1 MSVLSVSLL
10 YFNYILIAYQLF
22 DYYKAM
28 WPLFPHGNNFLSFF
42 LEKVRQWRFKI
53 SKRYKKCSKM
63 LKNRVKKIKETSD
76 VTRGL
81 NVKSSI
87 LQLNKLKS
95 AIINGTGVTLN
106 LSSNITDDSDDENDF
121 RHKLLLTN
129 TQVSRFRKAF
139 SNASC
144 ANIKLSKTQLHR
156 RILAKIFRTIIKNS
170 ITFNRKCIE
179 AIS

>member
-1 MSVLSVSLL
+1 
-10 YFNYILIAYQLF
+10 
-22 DYYKAM
+22 
-28 WPLFPHGNNFLSFF
+28 
-42 LEKVRQWRFKI
+42 
-53 SKRYKKCSKM
+53 M
-63 LKNRVKKIKETSD
+63 LKNRAKKIKETSD

-81 NVKSSI
+81 NVKLSS

-139 SNASC
+139 SNASY
-144 ANIKLSKTQLHR
+144 ANIKLSKTQLY
-156 RILAKIFRTIIKNS
+156 RIGQSEGFLGKLLGPLLKTRLPLTGNVLKPLAKSVLIHWDQRQQHQQQTQLFI
-170 ITFNRKCIE
+170 RK
-179 AIS
+179 